1 MRLTIKE
8 LEDGGTGA
16 AAGLR
21 AGDVVISVNDH
32 AVHDPL
38 EWRFFVAEEYIE
50 IEIERD
56 GERFVF
62 EIEKDFDDTLGAHLK
77 GPGFKRCNNRCIFC
91 FVDQNPPGVRR
102 PLRFKDEDFRL
113 SFLYGNYVTFTN
125 TPRADLER
133 IVEQRLSPMYV
144 SVHATEPELRR
155 VILGNRQAPDILPIM
170 EFLAEG
176 EILQHAQVVLMPGIN
191 DGEHIDRTVEDLA
204 RLHPWVGSVCV
215 VPVGLTRYRENLP
228 DLRSVTPD
236 EARALIDWQSRQH
249 ERWER
254 EFGEH
259 FVYVSDEFY
268 LLAGR
273 EIPDMDF
280 YEEFPQI
287 GNGVGMVRQ
296 FLDAFDEGL
305 PDLKREFA
313 AEDERPL
320 HIDLITAPLAAG
332 FLLPM
337 VQTLNDE
344 LKQVTIVPRVVSNQ
358 RYGDSITVTGLLTG
372 RDISE
377 VARDMMGDVVLLPP
391 NCVNDDMLFLDDL
404 HFDDVQEQIG
414 RPVALGCYDL
424 ADSIRIAR
432 DRLRDPGNGSGRDQ
446 QEVLAQDNDIPP
458 ETMRAY

>member
-1 MRLTIKE
+1 MPLIIE
-8 LEDGGTGA
+8 EVEHGATGY

-21 AGDVVISVNDH
+21 TSDRVISVNDH
-32 AVHDPL
+32 AVRDPL
-38 EWRFFVAEEYIE
+38 EWRFHIAEEYIE

-56 GERFVF
+56 DERFIV
-62 EIEKDFDDTLGAHLK
+62 EIEKDFDDTLGIHLK

-91 FVDQNPPGVRR
+91 FVDQNPLDVRR
-102 PLRFKDEDFRL
+102 TLRFKDEDFRL

-144 SVHATEPELRR
+144 SVHATDPDLRR
-155 VILGNRQAPDILPIM
+155 EILGNRRAPDILPIM
-170 EFLAEG
+170 EYLAEG
-176 EILQHAQVVLMPGIN
+176 EILQHAQIVLMPGVN
-191 DGEHIDRTVEDLA
+191 DGDHLDRTVGDLA
-204 RLHPWVGSVCV
+204 RLHPWLGSICV
-215 VPVGLTRYRENLP
+215 VPVGLTRHRENLP
-228 DLRSVTPD
+228 PLRSVTPD
-236 EARALIDWQSRQH
+236 EALALIDWQSLQH
-249 ERWER
+249 ERWMR

-280 YEEFPQI
+280 YEGFPQI

-305 PDLKREFA
+305 PELKREFA
-313 AEDERPL
+313 TEDERPL

-332 FLLPM
+332 FLLPA
-337 VQTLNDE
+337 VQILNAE
-344 LKQVTIVPRVVSNQ
+344 LKHVTIVPRVVKN
-358 RYGDSITVTGLLTG
+358 RWYGDSVTVTGLLAG
-372 RDISE
+372 RDIAE
-377 VARDMMGDVVLLPP
+377 AARDMTGDVVLLPP

-404 HFDDVQEQIG
+404 RFADVEEQIG

-424 ADSIRIAR
+424 AESIRIAR
-432 DRLRDPGNGSGRDQ
+432 DRLRDPGIGSRRD
-446 QEVLAQDNDIPP
+446 EYEMRASDSDTPP